1 MHTHTYIYYTHKRV
15 HCLIFTHLFTVAHLT
30 RRYKKPI
37 ASGSIESWTLPH
49 HRPCKMVARVSR
61 VSSAWI
67 PGTCPAVARL
77 YPEAMGGFDTYKGG
91 V

>member
-49 HRPCKMVARVSR
+49 HRPLQDGGESVESLERVDTWHLPSR
-61 VSSAWI
+61 RPSVPRGNGRI
-67 PGTCPAVARL
+67 
-77 YPEAMGGFDTYKGG
+77 
-91 V
+91 